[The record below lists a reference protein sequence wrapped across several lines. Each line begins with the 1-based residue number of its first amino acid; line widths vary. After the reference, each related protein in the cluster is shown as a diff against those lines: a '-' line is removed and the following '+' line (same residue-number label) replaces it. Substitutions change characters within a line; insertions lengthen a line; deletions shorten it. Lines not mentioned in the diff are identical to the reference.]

1 MSFMDSIRSAFD
13 ALRANVMRSVLTA
26 LGIIIGVAAVIAVA
40 AIGAG
45 AEHQVKTMIEKMGSN
60 VLVVING
67 ARTSRGVRTGA
78 GTNISLT
85 EQDAEA
91 MQLELDSVQVA
102 GGVIGGS
109 GQVIH
114 GNTNW
119 FTILYGVTPE
129 LLIVR
134 NWYIASG
141 RGLSPTDVRSAA
153 KVALVGNTIVTR
165 LFDGQDPVG
174 QVIRI
179 KRVPFKVVGVLRE
192 KGSNQWGKDQDDIIF
207 IPLTTAKKR
216 LFGGRR
222 VRGNL
227 VGHIMVKAASAKL
240 VEAAKSDIKV
250 LLRRRHKLRPSDP
263 DDFLVR
269 NISQFAEARAESSRV
284 MSLLL
289 ASVAAIS
296 LIVGGIGIMNI
307 MLVSVTERTREIGV
321 RMAVGAQSRD
331 IMAQFVIE
339 AILLAVIG
347 GIIGVVLGLVGSAMV
362 ARFADWPM
370 LVGPDSIVIA
380 FAFSAAV
387 GIFFGYYPAR
397 KAARLDPIEALRHE

>member
-1 MSFMDSIRSAFD
+1 M
-13 ALRANVMRSVLTA
+13 
-26 LGIIIGVAAVIAVA
+26 
-40 AIGAG
+40 
-45 AEHQVKTMIEKMGSN
+45 
-60 VLVVING
+60 
-67 ARTSRGVRTGA
+67 
-78 GTNISLT
+78 
-85 EQDAEA
+85 
-91 MQLELDSVQVA
+91 
-102 GGVIGGS
+102 
-109 GQVIH
+109 
-114 GNTNW
+114 
-119 FTILYGVTPE
+119 
-129 LLIVR
+129 
-134 NWYIASG
+134 
-141 RGLSPTDVRSAA
+141 
-153 KVALVGNTIVTR
+153 TR

-192 KGSNQWGKDQDDIIF
+192 KGLNQWGKDQDDIIF

-227 VGHIMVKAASAKL
+227 VGHIMVKAASTKL